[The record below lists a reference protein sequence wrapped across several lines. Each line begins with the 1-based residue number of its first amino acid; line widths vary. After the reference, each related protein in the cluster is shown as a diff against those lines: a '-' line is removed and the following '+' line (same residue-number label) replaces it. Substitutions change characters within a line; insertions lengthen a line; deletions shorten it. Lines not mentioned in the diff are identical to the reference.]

1 MNPGISRSRVRRVVE
16 MRRRARADRG
26 PRVPFRNGTALA
38 VAYAA
43 LAVAATLVLSFLVP
57 GSLGA
62 LGSGRGA
69 FHTAFANAGVLC
81 AAVVC
86 GRLLLGQ
93 LAPGCV
99 SRNSRVLML
108 CLVAV
113 AADLL
118 CVAAVHAGGSLL
130 RTGLPLRWAADGP
143 DPFVT
148 LFGLLLPHLFAP
160 VLATLL
166 AGPGAGVSLGVALA
180 LQNVLF
186 VPKQSGL
193 AAVLLGVLAAIVAPI
208 AVSGVRRRGP
218 LLRVMFLLGI
228 VQLAALASAA
238 CAVPDLVPRIAQR
251 VAEAEAGARIG
262 QTLLL
267 LSGMVLLLSPAAV
280 LLLLGPLEHIFA
292 ACSDIQLDL
301 FSDLSHPLLKRLAL
315 EAPGTY
321 HHSLVVANLASAAAE
336 AVGANALLGLVG
348 GYYHDVGKLAA
359 PGKFTENL
367 MPGEPNPHDALAPHV
382 SALVLASHVKDGIAL
397 ALDYRLPVPIRDII
411 EEHHGNSAMA
421 FFLDK
426 ARKQAEAKAA
436 ESGAA
441 PEPVDENLFRYGG
454 RRPTTAEAAIVSLA
468 DSVEA
473 ASRSL
478 SGATPAQVE
487 KLVDTIVAAKAR
499 DGQLDLSPLTFP
511 DIVEIRRSFAATLAT
526 SLHGRIAYPKDPA
539 EEKDAA
545 PAPAAPPALAAP
557 APAAK

>member
-16 MRRRARADRG
+16 MRRRFRADRG
-26 PRVPFRNGTALA
+26 PRVPFRNGTVLA
-38 VAYAA
+38 VAYAV
-43 LAVAATLVLSFLVP
+43 LAIAAALVLSFRVP

-62 LGSGRGA
+62 IGSGGGLLR
-69 FHTAFANAGVLC
+69 TAVANVGVLC
-81 AAVVC
+81 SAVVC

-113 AADLL
+113 FADLL
-118 CVAAVHAGGSLL
+118 CVAAVRAGDTLL
-130 RTGLPLRWAADGP
+130 RTGLPLRWPADGP
-143 DPFVT
+143 DPFIT

-193 AAVLLGVLAAIVAPI
+193 AAVLLGLLAAIVAPI
-208 AVSGVRRRGP
+208 VVSGARRRGP
-218 LLRVMFLLGI
+218 LLRAMFLLGL
-228 VQLAALASAA
+228 VQLAALVSAA
-238 CAVPDLVPRIAQR
+238 FAVPDLAPRIAQR
-251 VAEAEAGARIG
+251 IGEAEAGSGIG
-262 QTLLL
+262 QVLLL
-267 LSGMVLLLSPAAV
+267 LSATVLFPSPAAV
-280 LLLLGPLEHIFA
+280 LLLLGPLEHVFA

-301 FSDLSHPLLKRLAL
+301 FSDLSNPLLKRLAL

-336 AVGANALLGLVG
+336 AVGANPLLALVG
-348 GYYHDVGKLAA
+348 GYYHDVGKLSA
-359 PGKFTENL
+359 PAKFTENL
-367 MPGEPNPHDALAPHV
+367 ALGETNPHDALPPHM

-436 ESGAA
+436 ASGAA
-441 PEPVDENLFRYGG
+441 PETVDENLFRYGG

-478 SGATPAQVE
+478 AGATPAQVE
-487 KLVDTIVAAKAR
+487 KLVDNIVAAKAR

-511 DIVEIRRSFAATLAT
+511 DLVEIRRSFAATLAT

-545 PAPAAPPALAAP
+545 PAAAPAPTAP